1 MKYFY
6 YPNGYFDI
14 NYIQMF
20 LLNKKSIHKKLQKL
34 MQLMKAELYKLK
46 SLLYIMY
53 SHAFKNTIPHKS
65 TFL

>member
-20 LLNKKSIHKKLQKL
+20 LLNKKRYSQEA
-34 MQLMKAELYKLK
+34 AET
-46 SLLYIMY
+46 
-53 SHAFKNTIPHKS
+53 HAINEG
-65 TFL
+65 